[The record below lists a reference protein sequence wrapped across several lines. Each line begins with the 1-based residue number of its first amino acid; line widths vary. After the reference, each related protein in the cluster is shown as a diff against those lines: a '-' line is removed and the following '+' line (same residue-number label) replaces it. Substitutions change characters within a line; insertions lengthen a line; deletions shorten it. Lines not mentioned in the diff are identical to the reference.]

1 MVAVAAAQFRN
12 LGRWIDRLLHTS
24 EEHRFGVIAQ
34 ASTLKVKL
42 MDGGYPNP
50 NRRRRVRTTK
60 TASGHPPFMDRVA
73 IIGASMTQFGQ
84 RDAWITDLLAEA
96 GSACLED
103 AGIGSDAVDHLYVSN
118 MASGE
123 FEGQTGIMNAVAND
137 LGAMPAYTQRI
148 DQTSASGGA
157 GAFAAWQSIAS
168 GASEMT
174 LLVGG
179 EKMTHRSTAEATDV
193 IASITH
199 PVEYKHGLT
208 LPSFAGLTAR
218 LYLHK
223 YDAPRESLAKVA
235 VKNHRNGLDNPHA
248 QFRKEVDLQTVM
260 DSPIVADPLR
270 LYDFCP
276 ITDGSAA
283 LLFCP
288 ESVAAQV
295 TDDYVVVSGIDGAT
309 DTHVV
314 HERDDP
320 TIMGGV
326 VDSSR
331 GAYDMADRSPED
343 IDVAELHD
351 MFTILEFLQS
361 EDLGFFEKG
370 HGWEAVEDGVTDRGG
385 ELPINT
391 SGGLKSKGHPL
402 GASGVAQLYEIY
414 KQLIGDAGPRQV
426 DADVGLACNVGG
438 FGNCVTTT
446 IMEVAG

>member
-1 MVAVAAAQFRN
+1 M
-12 LGRWIDRLLHTS
+12 
-24 EEHRFGVIAQ
+24 E
-34 ASTLKVKL
+34 
-42 MDGGYPNP
+42 
-50 NRRRRVRTTK
+50 
-60 TASGHPPFMDRVA
+60 RVA

-84 RDAWITDLLAEA
+84 REEWIRGLLAEA

-103 AGIGSDAVDHLYVSN
+103 AGVSADAVDHLYVSN

-123 FEGQTGIMNAVAND
+123 FEGQTGVPNALAHD
-137 LGAMPAYTQRI
+137 LSAVPAYTARI
-148 DQTSASGGA
+148 DQTSSSGGA
-157 GAFAAWQSIAS
+157 GVYAAWQSVAS

-193 IASITH
+193 IASLTH
-199 PVEYKHGLT
+199 PVEYKHGVT

-218 LYLHK
+218 HYLDK
-223 YDAPRESLAKVA
+223 YDAPRESLGKVA
-235 VKNHRNGLDNPHA
+235 VKNHKNGVDNPHA
-248 QFRKEVDLQTVM
+248 QFQKEVDLDTVLE
-260 DSPIVADPLR
+260 SPIVADPLR

-276 ITDGSAA
+276 ITDGSAG

-288 ESVAAQV
+288 ESVAREYA
-295 TDDYVVVSGIDGAT
+295 DEYAVVSGIGGAT

-314 HERDDP
+314 HERADP
-320 TIMGGV
+320 TTMGGV
-326 VDSSR
+326 VNSAEQ
-331 GAYDMADRSPED
+331 AYEMADADPD
-343 IDVAELHD
+343 DVDVAELHD

-370 HGWEAVEDGVTDRGG
+370 EGWKAVEEGVTDRDG

-402 GASGVAQLYEIY
+402 GASGVAQVYEIY
-414 KQLIGDAGPRQV
+414 QQVIGNAGARQV
-426 DADVGLACNVGG
+426 DAETGLACNVGG

-446 IMEVAG
+446 ILEGQL

>member
-1 MVAVAAAQFRN
+1 
-12 LGRWIDRLLHTS
+12 
-24 EEHRFGVIAQ
+24 
-34 ASTLKVKL
+34 
-42 MDGGYPNP
+42 
-50 NRRRRVRTTK
+50 
-60 TASGHPPFMDRVA
+60 MDRVA
-73 IIGASMTQFGQ
+73 IIGASMTRFGD
-84 RDAWITDLLAEA
+84 REAWIRELLAEA
-96 GSACLED
+96 GAACLEN
-103 AGIGSDAVDHLYVSN
+103 AGVTPDEIAHLYVSN

-123 FEGQTGIMNAVAND
+123 FEGQTGVVNALAHD
-137 LGAMPAYTQRI
+137 LSALPAYTQRI
-148 DQTSASGGA
+148 DQTSSSGGA
-157 GAFAAWQSIAS
+157 GVYAAWQSVAS

-193 IASITH
+193 IASLTH
-199 PVEYKHGLT
+199 PVEYKHGVT

-218 LYLHK
+218 LYLHE
-223 YDAPRESLAKVA
+223 YDAPRESLGKVA
-235 VKNHRNGLDNPHA
+235 VKNHRNGIDNPHA
-248 QFRKEVDLQTVM
+248 QFRKEVDLETVLE
-260 DSPIVADPLR
+260 SPIVADPLR

-288 ESVAAQV
+288 ESLARERGF
-295 TDDYVVVSGIDGAT
+295 DHVVVSGIGGAT

-320 TIMGGV
+320 TTMRGV
-326 VDSSR
+326 VESSEI
-331 GAYDMADRSPED
+331 AYRMADRGPED

-370 HGWEAVEDGVTDRGG
+370 AGWKAVEEGVTDRDG

-402 GASGVAQLYEIY
+402 GASGVAQVYEIY
-414 KQLIGDAGPRQV
+414 QQLLGEAGPRQV
-426 DADVGLACNVGG
+426 DAEVGLACNVGG

-446 IMEVAG
+446 IMEAGDV